1 MKRKPSSSASA
12 TPSVVLSAFAPDT
25 EFELTLNGWMLLES
39 LDNALTNGTRPKTRD
54 LLLAMLVMTD
64 EDAVFVAKRR
74 GKIEELLSSASTGKK
89 PGDVTNYTQRILE
102 AVEAAFEP
110 SDSGALRD
118 GEKKS
123 PAAPAGGSA

>member
-1 MKRKPSSSASA
+1 MKRKSQPSGN
-12 TPSVVLSAFAPDT
+12 PSVVLNAFAPET
-25 EFELTLNGWMLLES
+25 EFVLTLDGWMLLES

-64 EDAVFVAKRR
+64 EEAVFAAKRR
-74 GKIEELLSSASTGKK
+74 GKIDELLSTASAGRK
-89 PGDVTNYTQRILE
+89 PGDVTGYTEQILA
-102 AVEAAFEP
+102 AVEVAFEP

-123 PAAPAGGSA
+123 PAAPVGGSA